1 MSIPKLGGDRPLGER
16 PGGDRPGQDR
26 PFSDKPGDK
35 TRDKIRNVLGKASV
49 NTGLGKLPPQAI
61 DLEEAVLGALMLEKD
76 ALTTVI
82 EILQVESFYREPHQ
96 KIYEA
101 ILMLFDNSEPV
112 DILTVTNQLRKNG
125 TLDFAGGPFFVSGL
139 TQRVNS
145 AANVEYHARIVSEKA
160 IKRHLIG
167 IASEIEREAYEDTT
181 DTFALLDRVE
191 QEIFNVSEVNIRKNY
206 ADMRSMMREAITELE
221 AKKQHKDGL
230 TGVPTGFTNLDRL
243 TSGWQKSDLVIIA
256 ARPAMGK
263 CLGKGTK
270 VVMYDGS
277 LKKVEDVRVGD
288 QLMGDDSTPR
298 RVLSLA
304 RGRERMYWVRQNRGI
319 DYRVN
324 ESHILSLKRS
334 PSGYCRTEGPHN
346 NGDVLNIS
354 VRDYLS
360 KAPKFKTKYKG
371 YKVAVEF
378 DEKPLPVDPY
388 FIGLWLGDG
397 DRNSPRITTKDPEVV
412 NYLRAYAE
420 CLSQEGRL
428 ATVSTYDYQDRCNQ
442 SGGDPH
448 AITKGFQGGVLSFS
462 LKEELRKLDLLGNKH
477 IPADYL
483 INTTS
488 RRLTLLAGLIDSD
501 GHYLR
506 QSNGYEITQKNQ
518 RLARQIKYLCDSLGF
533 RTSLRKKKAVITAIG
548 YESEVYRVRIYGDV
562 YRIPVRIVRKKA
574 LPWKNQINW
583 QVTGIS
589 VEYDKVDDYYGFEI
603 DGNHLFL
610 LEDMTVTHNT
620 AFVLSA
626 LRNAAVDFKH
636 SVAIFSLEMSS
647 IQLVNRLISA
657 EAELE
662 SEKIKRGSL
671 REDEWQQLYAK
682 TSRLTEAPIFIDDTP
697 ALSIR
702 ELRSKCRRLK
712 AQHNIELIIIDY
724 LQLMT
729 GDASRTG
736 GGNREQE
743 IASISRA
750 LKNIAKELEVP
761 VIALSQLSRA
771 VETRGGD
778 KRPQLSDLRESG
790 CLTGDALVFDAQ
802 SGEQV
807 PIAELV
813 QRQEEGLL
821 SGFRTLATDSQWKL
835 GEQTVSNA
843 FYSGKKEVF
852 ELVTRSGRS
861 IKASANHP
869 FLKLSGWTRLDEL
882 KVGDK
887 LAVPRVLST
896 SLPTNPMSEDELIL
910 LAHLLGDGCILPR
923 QPYHYTS
930 ADPTNVAVVQDTA
943 QRLFSIEGKT
953 VRQKNWEHYYLK
965 CPYHL
970 THGKKHPI
978 THWYESLG
986 LDRVR
991 SYKKRIPNSVFQSDE
1006 QHIALFLHHLWA
1018 TDGNISNHQTKYGK
1032 PQVSIY
1038 YASSS
1043 RQLAQQ
1049 VQHLLLRLGI
1059 LSTVREQTSAEYRSM
1074 YHVQVYGRN
1083 EQLKFLEQ
1091 VGCYGQRGLII
1102 PQLIE
1107 QLRAVDSNPNF
1118 DVVPQEAWDMFIRQ
1132 YLAAS
1137 SLTQRSFAKALDMQ
1151 YCGTALYKNGIS
1163 RARMQRIYQALPL
1176 AALKHLAESDVLW
1189 DEIVAI
1195 RPLGVQDVYDITVD
1209 KAHNFVANDFVT
1221 HNSIEQDADMVM
1233 FLYRP
1238 EYYGLTEDS
1247 EGQPVQGVG
1256 EIIISKHRNGALDTV
1271 QLKFIGKFTK
1281 FTNLHEVTPGDN
1293 YGSSLQSASMD
1304 DAFKDPGIVTFASK
1318 ANDRPNNP
1326 EEDGSRPDGSES
1338 GSLPE
1343 DEAPF

>member
-16 PGGDRPGQDR
+16 PLGERPGQDR

-167 IASEIEREAYEDTT
+167 IASDIEREAYEDTT

-263 CLGKGTK
+263 
-270 VVMYDGS
+270 
-277 LKKVEDVRVGD
+277 
-288 QLMGDDSTPR
+288 
-298 RVLSLA
+298 
-304 RGRERMYWVRQNRGI
+304 
-319 DYRVN
+319 
-324 ESHILSLKRS
+324 
-334 PSGYCRTEGPHN
+334 
-346 NGDVLNIS
+346 
-354 VRDYLS
+354 
-360 KAPKFKTKYKG
+360 
-371 YKVAVEF
+371 
-378 DEKPLPVDPY
+378 
-388 FIGLWLGDG
+388 
-397 DRNSPRITTKDPEVV
+397 
-412 NYLRAYAE
+412 
-420 CLSQEGRL
+420 
-428 ATVSTYDYQDRCNQ
+428 
-442 SGGDPH
+442 
-448 AITKGFQGGVLSFS
+448 
-462 LKEELRKLDLLGNKH
+462 
-477 IPADYL
+477 
-483 INTTS
+483 
-488 RRLTLLAGLIDSD
+488 
-501 GHYLR
+501 
-506 QSNGYEITQKNQ
+506 
-518 RLARQIKYLCDSLGF
+518 
-533 RTSLRKKKAVITAIG
+533 
-548 YESEVYRVRIYGDV
+548 
-562 YRIPVRIVRKKA
+562 
-574 LPWKNQINW
+574 
-583 QVTGIS
+583 
-589 VEYDKVDDYYGFEI
+589 
-603 DGNHLFL
+603 
-610 LEDMTVTHNT
+610 T

-790 CLTGDALVFDAQ
+790 CLTGDTLVFDAQ

-807 PIAELV
+807 PIAELM
-813 QRQEEGLL
+813 QRQEEGSL

-852 ELVTRSGRS
+852 ELVTRSGRT

-896 SLPTNPMSEDELIL
+896 SSPTNPMSKDELIL

-923 QPYHYTS
+923 QPYHRAAFRYTS
-930 ADPTNVAVVQDTA
+930 ADPANIAVVRETA
-943 QRLFSIEGKT
+943 QRLFNIEGKT
-953 VRQKNWEHYYLK
+953 VRQKNWEHYYLR
-965 CPYHL
+965 CPYRL

-991 SYKKRIPNSVFQSDE
+991 SYKKRIPNSVFQCDE

-1018 TDGNISNHQTKYGK
+1018 TDGNISNHQTKSGRH
-1032 PQVSIY
+1032 QISIY
-1038 YASSS
+1038 YATSS

-1059 LSTVREQTSAEYRSM
+1059 LSTVREQTSATYRSM

-1091 VGCYGQRGLII
+1091 VGCYGQRGLMA
-1102 PQLIE
+1102 PQLID
-1107 QLRAVDSNPNF
+1107 QLREVASNPNF
-1118 DVVPQEAWDMFIRQ
+1118 DVVPQEAWELYIRQ

-1137 SLTQRSFAKALDMQ
+1137 SMTQRSFAKALDMQ
-1151 YCGTALYKNGIS
+1151 YCGAALYKNGIS

-1326 EEDGSRPDGSES
+1326 DDESFERGSP
-1338 GSLPE
+1338 PE

>member
-1 MSIPKLGGDRPLGER
+1 MSTAKQG
-16 PGGDRPGQDR
+16 R
-26 PFSDKPGDK
+26 PFSDKPADI

-49 NTGLGKLPPQAI
+49 STGMGKLPPQAV

-82 EILQVESFYREPHQ
+82 EILQIESFYKESHQ

-101 ILMLFDNSEPV
+101 ILQLFDNSEPV

-125 TLDFAGGPFFVSGL
+125 TLEFAGGPYYISGL

-160 IKRHLIG
+160 IKRHLIT

-181 DTFALLDRVE
+181 DTFALLDKVE
-191 QEIFNVSEVNIRKNY
+191 QDIFNVSEVNIRKNY
-206 ADMRSMMREAITELE
+206 SDMRSMMREAINELE

-230 TGVPTGFTNLDRL
+230 TGVPTGFTHLDRI

-270 VVMYDGS
+270 VLMYDGS

-298 RVLSLA
+298 RVASLA
-304 RGRERMYWVRQNRGI
+304 RGKERMYWVRQNRGM

-334 PSGYCRTEGPHN
+334 RTEGPHR

-354 VRDYLS
+354 VRDYLT
-360 KAPKFKTKYKG
+360 KAPKFKSNYKG

-378 DEKPLPVDPY
+378 AEKQLSVDPY

-397 DRNSPRITTKDPEVV
+397 DRNSPRITTNDSEVV
-412 NYLRAYAE
+412 SSLEKYADR
-420 CLSQEGRL
+420 LSQAGKL
-428 ATVSTYDYQDRCNQ
+428 ATLSTYDGTHRCGQ
-442 SGGDPH
+442 Y
-448 AITKGFQGGVLSFS
+448 AITKGYRGGEYEFS
-462 LKEELRKLDLLGNKH
+462 IKDELRRLNLLGNKH
-477 IPADYL
+477 IPQDYL
-483 INTTS
+483 LNST
-488 RRLTLLAGLIDSD
+488 RHRLALLAGLIDSE
-501 GHYLR
+501 GHYLV
-506 QSNGYEITQKNQ
+506 QSNGYEITQKNEL
-518 RLARQIKYLCDSLGF
+518 LAHQIKFLCDSLGF
-533 RTSLRKKKAVITAIG
+533 RTSIRKKTATISSIG
-548 YESEVYRVRIYGDV
+548 YESEVYRVRFYGDTD
-562 YRIPVRIVRKKA
+562 RIPVRVSRKKS
-574 LPWKNQINW
+574 LPWKSRVDW
-583 QVTGIS
+583 QMTGIS
-589 VEYDKVDDYYGFEI
+589 VEYDQVDDYYGFTL

-626 LRNAAVDFKH
+626 LRNAAVDFGH

-662 SEKIKRGSL
+662 SEKIKKGNL

-682 TSRLTEAPIFIDDTP
+682 TSRLTEASIFIDDTP

-712 AQHNIELIIIDY
+712 AQNNIELIIIDY

-750 LKNIAKELEVP
+750 LKNIAKELSVP

-790 CLTGDALVFDAQ
+790 CLTGDALVFNANT
-802 SGEQV
+802 GEQI
-807 PIAELV
+807 PMAELA
-813 QRQEEGLL
+813 QRQHEGQLD
-821 SGFRTLATDSQWKL
+821 GFSALATNPQWKL
-835 GEQTVSNA
+835 NEHNVSNA

-852 ELVTRSGRS
+852 ELVTRSGRA
-861 IKASANHP
+861 IKASGNHP
-869 FLKLSGWTRLDEL
+869 FLKLQGWTPLDEL
-882 KVGDK
+882 VVGDK
-887 LAVPRVLST
+887 VAVPRQLSV
-896 SLPTNPMSEDELIL
+896 SSPTNPMSEDELIL
-910 LAHLLGDGCILPR
+910 LAHLLGDGCILPK
-923 QPYHYTS
+923 QPYHWAALRYTS
-930 ADPTNVAVVQDTA
+930 ADPVNIDVVRRTA
-943 QRLFSIEGKT
+943 QRLFNIEGTT
-953 VRQKNWEHYYLK
+953 VQQSNWWHYYLR

-986 LDRVR
+986 LFRVR
-991 SYKKRIPNSVFQSDE
+991 SYEKKVPDALFRCDDQR
-1006 QHIALFLHHLWA
+1006 IALFLHHLWA
-1018 TDGNISNHQTKYGK
+1018 TDGNISSTRSVRSQKDSI
-1032 PQVSIY
+1032 SIY

-1043 RQLAQQ
+1043 PQLAQQ
-1049 VQHLLLRLGI
+1049 IQHLLLRLGI
-1059 LSTVREQTSAEYRSM
+1059 LSTVRSQPPKKKGKPHYRTM
-1074 YHVQVYGRN
+1074 HHVIVYGRD
-1083 EQLKFLEQ
+1083 EQLKFLRQ
-1091 VGCYGQRGLII
+1091 VGCYGNRGACI
-1102 PQLIE
+1102 PSLIE
-1107 QLRAVDSNPNF
+1107 VLEEVEANPNF
-1118 DVVPQEAWDMFIRQ
+1118 DVIPKEAWQEWIKQ
-1132 YLAAS
+1132 YQVLS
-1137 SLTQRSFAKALDMQ
+1137 TMSWRVFAQKMNMQ
-1151 YCGTALYKNGIS
+1151 YCGSALFKNGIS
-1163 RARMQRIYQALPL
+1163 RSRMERIHQILPF
-1176 AALKHLAESDVLW
+1176 ATLKHLAESDVLW
-1189 DEIVAI
+1189 DEIVSL
-1195 RPLGVQDVYDITVD
+1195 RSLGVQDVYDITVD
-1209 KAHNFVANDFVT
+1209 EAHNFVANDIIT

-1247 EGQPVQGVG
+1247 EGQPVQGIG

-1281 FTNLHEVTPGDN
+1281 FTNLTEVTMGNN
-1293 YGSSLQSASMD
+1293 YGNQLQSASMGEE
-1304 DAFKDPGIVTFASK
+1304 FNDPGIVTFASK
-1318 ANDRPNNP
+1318 ANDRQFKPD
-1326 EEDGSRPDGSES
+1326 EEKDPPDDDPFAG
-1338 GSLPE
+1338 G
-1343 DEAPF
+1343 DAPF

>member
-1 MSIPKLGGDRPLGER
+1 MSTAK
-16 PGGDRPGQDR
+16 PGGGVPGDR
-26 PFSDKPGDK
+26 PFSEKPGDK

-49 NTGLGKLPPQAI
+49 STGLGKLPPQAI

-76 ALTTVI
+76 ALTSVI
-82 EILQVESFYREPHQ
+82 EILQVDSFYKESHQ
-96 KIYEA
+96 KVYEA
-101 ILMLFDNSEPV
+101 ILQLFDNSEPV
-112 DILTVTNQLRKNG
+112 DILTVTNQLRNNG
-125 TLDFAGGPFFVSGL
+125 TLDFAGGAFYISGL
-139 TQRVNS
+139 THRVNS

-160 IKRHLIG
+160 IKRHLIT

-181 DTFALLDRVE
+181 DTFALLDKVE
-191 QEIFNVSEVNIRKNY
+191 QDIFNVSEVNIRKNY
-206 ADMRSMMREAITELE
+206 ADMRSMMREAFSELE

-230 TGVPTGFTNLDRL
+230 TGVPTGFTNLDRI

-263 CLGKGTK
+263 CLGKGTQ
-270 VVMYDGS
+270 VLMYDGT
-277 LKKVEDVRVGD
+277 LKKVEDVVVGD

-304 RGRERMYWVRQNRGI
+304 RGRERMYWVRQNRGM

-334 PSGYCRTEGPHN
+334 RTEGPHQ

-354 VRDYLS
+354 VRDYLTR
-360 KAPKFKTKYKG
+360 APKFKSNYKG

-378 DEKPLPVDPY
+378 EEKTLSVDPY
-388 FIGLWLGDG
+388 FLGLWLGDG
-397 DRNSPRITTKDPEVV
+397 DRNSPRITTNDAEVV
-412 NYLRAYAE
+412 EYLEEYAV
-420 CLSQEGRL
+420 CLSQTGKL
-428 ATVSTYDYQDRCNQ
+428 ATVSTYNYRDRCNQ
-442 SGGDPH
+442 SGGEPH
-448 AITKGFQGGVLSFS
+448 AITKGYRGGQYDFS
-462 LKEELRKLDLLGNKH
+462 IKDELRQLNLLGDKH
-477 IPADYL
+477 IPQDYL
-483 INTTS
+483 VSSTQQ
-488 RRLTLLAGLIDSD
+488 RLLLLAGLIDSD
-501 GHYLR
+501 GHYLT
-506 QSNGYEITQKNQ
+506 QSNGYEITQKNK
-518 RLARQIKYLCDSLGF
+518 RLAHQIKFLCDSLGF
-533 RTSLRKKKAVITAIG
+533 RTSIRKKTATGRQSVISAIG
-548 YESEVYRVRIYGDV
+548 YESEVYRVRFYGDTS
-562 YRIPVRIVRKKA
+562 RIPVRLSRKKS
-574 LPWKNQINW
+574 LPWKNRINW
-583 QVTGIS
+583 QATGIS
-589 VEYDKVDDYYGFEI
+589 VVYDKVDDYYGFEI

-626 LRNAAVDFKH
+626 LRNAAVDFGH
-636 SVAIFSLEMSS
+636 NVAIFSLEMSS

-662 SEKIKRGSL
+662 SEKIKKGSL

-682 TSRLTEAPIFIDDTP
+682 TNRLTEASIFIDDTP

-712 AQHNIELIIIDY
+712 AQNDIELIVIDY

-750 LKNIAKELEVP
+750 LKNIAKELSVP

-790 CLTGDALVFDAQ
+790 CLTGDALVFNAKT
-802 SGEQV
+802 GEQV

-813 QRQEEGLL
+813 RRQNAGQLNNF
-821 SGFRTLATDSQWKL
+821 STLATNPQWKL
-835 GEQTVSNA
+835 SECKVSNA

-852 ELVTRSGRS
+852 ELVTRSGRT
-861 IKASANHP
+861 IKASGNHP
-869 FLKLSGWTRLDEL
+869 FLKLQGWAPLDEL

-887 LAVPRVLST
+887 IAVPRQLSVST
-896 SLPTNPMSEDELIL
+896 PANPMSEDEVTL
-910 LAHLLGDGCILPR
+910 LAHLLGDGCILPK

-930 ADPTNVAVVQDTA
+930 ADPANIKIVQETA
-943 QRLFSIEGKT
+943 KRLFSIEGKT
-953 VRQKNWEHYYLK
+953 VQQENWWHYYLR

-978 THWYESLG
+978 THWYDSLG
-986 LDRVR
+986 LSRVR
-991 SYKKRIPNSVFQSDE
+991 SYEKKIPEAVFQCDE
-1006 QHIALFLHHLWA
+1006 KRIALFLHHLWA
-1018 TDGNISNHQTKYGK
+1018 TDGNISSSQSNRNQKDLI
-1032 PQVSIY
+1032 SIY

-1043 RQLAQQ
+1043 QQLVQQ

-1059 LSTVREQTSAEYRSM
+1059 LSTVRVHTPKKHHPM
-1074 YHVQVYGRN
+1074 YYVQVYGRE
-1083 EQLKFLEQ
+1083 EQLKFLRQ
-1091 VGCYGQRGLII
+1091 VGCYGQRGECVLS
-1102 PQLIE
+1102 LIE
-1107 QLRAVDSNPNF
+1107 KLEAVEANPNF
-1118 DVVPQEAWDMFIRQ
+1118 DVIPKEAWEEWIKQ
-1132 YLAAS
+1132 YKTLSEISWRA
-1137 SLTQRSFAKALDMQ
+1137 FARKMNMQ
-1151 YCGTALYKNGIS
+1151 YCGHALFKNGIS
-1163 RARMQRIYQALPL
+1163 RTRMQRIYQILPF
-1176 AALKHLAESDVLW
+1176 ATLKHLAESDVLW
-1189 DEIVAI
+1189 DEIVSL
-1195 RPLGVQDVYDITVD
+1195 RSLGVQDVYDITVD
-1209 KAHNFVANDFVT
+1209 EAHNFVANDIIT

-1247 EGQPVQGVG
+1247 EGQPVQGIG

-1281 FTNLHEVTPGDN
+1281 FTNLNDMALSN
-1293 YGSSLQSASMD
+1293 SYGSTLQSASMD
-1304 DAFKDPGIVTFASK
+1304 DTFNDPGIVTFASK
-1318 ANDRPNNP
+1318 ANDRQYK
-1326 EEDGSRPDGSES
+1326 PDD
-1338 GSLPE
+1338 
-1343 DEAPF
+1343 DEANGEDDSFSGEDAPF